1 MPAQTEMTSA
11 APTEGYTMS
20 LSLFSLEGKI
30 ALITGSGQ
38 GIGLALAEGLSGA
51 GAHVVLNGR
60 NPDKLEKARAAI
72 AAGGRK
78 VSTQAFDVTDHAA
91 VEAGIAAIEAQVGPI
106 DILINNAGMQKRAPI
121 TEFPIDGWHE
131 VVATNL
137 HSVFYVTQAVTKR
150 MVPRRR
156 GKIVSIGSVM
166 SELGRA
172 TIIPYTAT
180 KGAVKMMTRGLA
192 AELGKHNIQANA
204 IGPGYFATEINEALI
219 ADEAFSA
226 WVSTRTPAGRWGETK
241 ELVGA
246 AIFLSSAAS
255 DYVNGHLLMVDGGLT
270 AVV

>member
-1 MPAQTEMTSA
+1 
-11 APTEGYTMS
+11 MS

-30 ALITGSGQ
+30 ALVTGSGQ
-38 GIGLALAEGLSGA
+38 GIGLALAEGLSDA

-60 NPDKLEKARAAI
+60 DKAKLDRAQQALA
-72 AAGGRK
+72 AAGRK
-78 VSTQAFDVTDHAA
+78 ASIAPFDVTDQNA
-91 VEAGIAAIEAQVGPI
+91 VEAGIAMIEAEIGPI

-121 TEFPIDGWHE
+121 TEFPVEGWHE
-131 VVATNL
+131 VINTNL

-156 GKIVSIGSVM
+156 GKIISIGSVM

-172 TIIPYTAT
+172 TIIPYTAS

-204 IGPGYFATEINEALI
+204 IGPGYFATEINAALI
-219 ADEAFSA
+219 ADEAFSS
-226 WVSTRTPAGRWGETK
+226 WVCSRTPAGRWGETK
-241 ELVGA
+241 ELAGA

-270 AVV
+270 TVV

>member
-1 MPAQTEMTSA
+1 
-11 APTEGYTMS
+11 MS
-20 LSLFSLEGKI
+20 LSLFSLEGKV

-38 GIGLALAEGLSGA
+38 GIGLALAEGLSEA

-60 NPDKLEKARAAI
+60 DKAKLERAQKTLLSA
-72 AAGGRK
+72 GRK
-78 VSTQAFDVTDHAA
+78 ASVAAFDVTDQKA
-91 VEAGIAAIEAQVGPI
+91 VEAGVAAIEADIGPI

-121 TEFPIDGWHE
+121 TEFPVEGWHE
-131 VVATNL
+131 VMNTNL
-137 HSVFYVTQAVTKR
+137 HSVFYVTQAVAKR
-150 MVPRRR
+150 MVPRSR
-156 GKIVSIGSVM
+156 GKIINIGSVM

-172 TIIPYTAT
+172 TIIPYTAS

-204 IGPGYFATEINEALI
+204 IGPGYFATEINTALI
-219 ADEAFSA
+219 ADEAFSS
-226 WVSTRTPAGRWGETK
+226 WVRSRTPAGRWGETK